1 MVVFSERMTPLKR
14 VLIEKVGHDQGFEH
28 VLVRRYEH

>member
-14 VLIEKVGHDQGFEH
+14 VLIEKASHDHGFEH
-28 VLVRRYEH
+28 VLVRGAV